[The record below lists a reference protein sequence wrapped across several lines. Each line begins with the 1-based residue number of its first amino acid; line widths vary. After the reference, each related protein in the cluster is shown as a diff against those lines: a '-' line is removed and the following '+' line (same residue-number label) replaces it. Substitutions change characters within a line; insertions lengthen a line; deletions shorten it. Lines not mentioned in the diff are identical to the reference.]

1 MQTLPQQLVT
11 LYGETRARL
20 VVSEYRAM
28 FAKSEF
34 VKTDL
39 ANFCNAAAE
48 NVAPTEYER
57 GVEEGKRRV
66 WLHISRVLGLGAEDF
81 IAYADGAKL
90 P

>member
-1 MQTLPQQLVT
+1 MQTLPQQLIT
-11 LYGETRARL
+11 LYGETRARV
-20 VVSEYRAM
+20 VVSEYRAA
-28 FAKSEF
+28 FAKAEF

-48 NVAPTEYER
+48 NAAPSEYER

-66 WLHISRVLGLGAEDF
+66 WLHIARVLGLGPEDF
-81 IAYADGAKL
+81 IPYADGERL